1 MNESRTN
8 LLVGIPLT
16 LLLVA
21 SLGFNAVQ
29 FLGDQKQKEK
39 LETQNDD
46 LIAALAKTR
55 KLERQLQD
63 DQATAG
69 KKLTGRDSQILD
81 LQGQVDSLKTAA
93 TRDRQNAKHANEA
106 AANAQAAAAEAQARF
121 QQAEQLAARIPDLQA
136 ELLAY
141 QKLGNHKEIQDQLN
155 QLAQHKV
162 AQIVPKAPPPPPNRL
177 KQIGVILNHDPKFD
191 FYVIN
196 AGASIGVKKGD
207 KYSVFRDN
215 KMVGRIQI
223 DRAQPNL
230 AIATPDRAFPNPP
243 VPFKVGD
250 VVMNATRP

>member
-69 KKLTGRDSQILD
+69 KELTGRDSQILD

-93 TRDRQNAKHANEA
+93 TRGRQNAEHANEA
-106 AANAQAAAAEAQARF
+106 ATNAQAAAE
-121 QQAEQLAARIPDLQA
+121 
-136 ELLAY
+136 
-141 QKLGNHKEIQDQLN
+141 
-155 QLAQHKV
+155 
-162 AQIVPKAPPPPPNRL
+162 
-177 KQIGVILNHDPKFD
+177 
-191 FYVIN
+191 
-196 AGASIGVKKGD
+196 KGE
-207 KYSVFRDN
+207 KHR
-215 KMVGRIQI
+215 
-223 DRAQPNL
+223 
-230 AIATPDRAFPNPP
+230 
-243 VPFKVGD
+243 
-250 VVMNATRP
+250 